1 MKKNI
6 CYILSILFIA
16 NSVLLLDSTFWSFNL
31 WNTNTILNTNIEATI
46 YTNIGWSTIGNPIRE
61 WVRQIIHSDD
71 WNYVLTWIADSDVEI
86 TEHDTAFNRILE
98 ITKRIINRALWLLSL
113 VALIYLIVHGFIIL
127 TATWDDTRYK
137 KWMKWIR
144 NATIALWGIWLS
156 WFIVSFIIRIIQ
168 NITSSSNL

>member
-46 YTNIGWSTIGNPIRE
+46 DTNIGWSTIGNPIRE

>member
-16 NSVLLLDSTFWSFNL
+16 NSVLLLDSTFGSFNL
-31 WNTNTILNTNIEATI
+31 GNTNTILNTNIEATI
-46 YTNIGWSTIGNPIRE
+46 DTNIGGSTIGNPIRE
-61 WVRQIIHSDD
+61 GVRQIIHSDD
-71 WNYVLTWIADSDVEI
+71 GSYVLTGIADSDVEI

-98 ITKRIINRALWLLSL
+98 ITKRIINRALGLLSL

-127 TATWDDTRYK
+127 TATGDDTRYK
-137 KWMKWIR
+137 KGMKGIR
-144 NATIALWGIWLS
+144 NATIALGGIGLS